1 MNEKQVQ
8 DMPLLSKADAA
19 FQQAAKKI
27 IQRARQTH
35 TPVVVWEEGHIK
47 EIPGEE
53 FSEWRSDHANYLIL
67 RKKRP

>member
-19 FQQAAKKI
+19 FRQAAKKI
-27 IQRARQTH
+27 IQRARQTG

-53 FSEWRSDHANYLIL
+53 FEITMAAMEL
-67 RKKRP
+67 REPRP

>member
-1 MNEKQVQ
+1 MNEKHVQ

-19 FQQAAKKI
+19 FRQAAKKI

-53 FSEWRSDHANYLIL
+53 FEITMAAMEL
-67 RKKRP
+67 REPRP